1 MLLDASIKSTLRDA
15 AWKLTG
21 YRKRDFMARVV
32 EDYLQGSARKAER
45 VLGWKRQS
53 VQLQQFQIQNIRR
66 SQPWEESWEHLKA

>member
-53 VQLQQFQIQNIRR
+53 VQLGLNERR
-66 SQPWEESWEHLKA
+66 TGIVCVDNYGGTRSP